1 MSGVVQLPRNP
12 LDHKIDALTAEAAK
26 RLSDFRGIKLVVPGA
41 TAVYQLPSEIR
52 ELVHGGFFEV
62 AKDQAPGELTLVI
75 TFDGNNAQLRINS
88 GIYGHHA
95 KIYADRARN
104 ALAAARAQRRM
115 ESIPGFGTF

>member
-26 RLSDFRGIKLVVPGA
+26 LLSDHRGLYTVVPGA
-41 TAVYQLPSEIR
+41 EAVYQLPSELR
-52 ELVHGGFFEV
+52 ELVHGGFMEV
-62 AKDQAPGELTLVI
+62 AKEQRPGELKLVI